1 MIDPWREEGAAQA
14 FATRARRPRV
24 RAFTFVLLG
33 VLVWVA
39 SPWLQ
44 RPQPDLHAE
53 LQLQLA
59 QARPPEVV
67 APVGD
72 LLEAYDLARP
82 ATLRLEARCATP
94 FGGRQVLGV
103 GTGFFFSAEG
113 AVLTAYHIVDV
124 SASAAPC
131 PVRYVGIDSERR
143 EFALELVGFDAY
155 MDLAVLQADV
165 EGAVPF
171 IPLAARAPAPG
182 TSVVAIGN
190 SRGDF
195 LEARAGRVTRLG
207 VRAGRADFADGTI
220 ELTNALAPGDSGG
233 PVVTERGEAV
243 GVVSYISF
251 NPSGMSSDT
260 YVPPFLMGLALP
272 REFAAYAVPVLTDSE
287 LVAAVAGGAER
298 DVPVIGFSWRAGF
311 DYDPSTGADD
321 LGRRPG
327 PIVQVVTPGG
337 PGERAGL
344 QSYVERPL
352 LDDAGRRIGTVREA
366 DVIVAIDGR
375 PTPTFASLLAEVRG
389 KTIGQV
395 VELTV
400 QRGSATFRLPLE
412 LGARRSVFAGA
423 P

>member
-1 MIDPWREEGAAQA
+1 MVDPWREEGAAQA
-14 FATRARRPRV
+14 FATRTRRPRV
-24 RAFTFVLLG
+24 RALTFVLLG
-33 VLVWVA
+33 VLLWVA
-39 SPWLQ
+39 SPWTHGAE
-44 RPQPDLHAE
+44 PE
-53 LQLQLA
+53 LQFA

-72 LLEAYDLARP
+72 LLAAYDLARP
-82 ATLRLEARCATP
+82 ATLRLEARCAES

-103 GTGFFFSAEG
+103 GTGFFFSEDG
-113 AVLTAYHIVDV
+113 AVLTAYHVVD
-124 SASAAPC
+124 ASSSSAPC
-131 PVRYVGIDSERR
+131 AIRYVGIDADRR
-143 EFALELVGFDAY
+143 EYTLQLVGFDAY

-165 EGAVPF
+165 AGAVPF
-171 IPLAARAPAPG
+171 IPLASRAPSPG
-182 TSVVAIGN
+182 TAVVAIGN

-233 PVVTERGEAV
+233 PVVTTRGEAV

-251 NPSGMSSDT
+251 NPAGMSSDT
-260 YVPPFLMGLALP
+260 YVPPFLMGLPLP
-272 REFAAYAVPVLTDSE
+272 REFAAYAVPVAVDSD
-287 LVAAVAGGAER
+287 LVAAVAAGAER
-298 DVPVIGFSWRAGF
+298 DVPVIGFSWRPGT
-311 DYDPSTGADD
+311 DYDPSAGADD

-327 PIVQVVTPGG
+327 PIVDRVTPGG

-344 QSYVERPL
+344 RPYVEVPL
-352 LDDAGRRIGTVREA
+352 LDAEGRRIGTERAA

-375 PTPTFASLLAEVRG
+375 PTPTFAALLAEVRG
-389 KTIGQV
+389 KAIGQV

-400 QRGSATFRLPLE
+400 QRGAATFRLPLE
-412 LGARRSVFAGA
+412 LGARRAVFATA

>member
-1 MIDPWREEGAAQA
+1 M
-14 FATRARRPRV
+14 

-33 VLVWVA
+33 VLAWVA
-39 SPWLQ
+39 TPWLQ
-44 RPQPDLHAE
+44 RPEP
-53 LQLQLA
+53 QLQLA
-59 QARPPEVV
+59 QAGPPQVV

-103 GTGFFFSAEG
+103 GTGFFFSADG
-113 AVLTAYHIVDV
+113 AVLTAYHVVD
-124 SASAAPC
+124 ASGTAAPC
-131 PVRYVGIDSERR
+131 PVRYVGIDADRR
-143 EFALELVGFDAY
+143 EFTLELVGFDAY
-155 MDLAVLQADV
+155 MDLAVLQANV
-165 EGAVPF
+165 EGSVPF
-171 IPLAARAPAPG
+171 IPLAARAPTPG
-182 TSVVAIGN
+182 TAVVAIGN

-272 REFAAYAVPVLTDSE
+272 REFAAYAVPVATGSD
-287 LVAAVAGGAER
+287 LVAAVASGAER
-298 DVPVIGFSWRAGF
+298 DVPVIGFSWSTGF
-311 DYDPSTGADD
+311 DYDPSAGSSD

-327 PIVQVVTPGG
+327 TIVQSVTPGG

-344 QSYVERPL
+344 RSYAEQPV
-352 LDDAGRRIGTVREA
+352 LDDAGRRIGTLREA

-375 PTPTFASLLAEVRG
+375 ATPTFAALLAEVRG

-400 QRGSATFRLPLE
+400 QRGSATFRVPLE
-412 LGARRSVFAGA
+412 LGARRAVFAGD